1 MERQDYLDQEDAEL
15 DALISQAGTNDLER
29 TLFGSETRQ
38 IIKRVTS
45 TNEENA
51 SNLLRMRTIT
61 ESYNT

>member
-15 DALISQAGTNDLER
+15 DALISQAATNDLER